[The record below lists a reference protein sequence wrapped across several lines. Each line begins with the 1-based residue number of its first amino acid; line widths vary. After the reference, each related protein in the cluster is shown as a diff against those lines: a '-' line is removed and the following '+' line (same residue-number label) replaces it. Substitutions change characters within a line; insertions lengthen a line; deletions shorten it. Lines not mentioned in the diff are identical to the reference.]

1 MNAEAPA
8 RLVRRWVAVY
18 TRGLPAAI
26 RQDRRDEVEDDLW
39 SQMNDAAQSG
49 RSNGS
54 VSGEIVMRL
63 LFGVPADVTWRVE
76 QGRLA
81 TSRAAP
87 ERGPVMNLR
96 GVGVLAI
103 VGGVGWAIWPIPQ
116 ALVGRDWPINAPV
129 SWLLLFSVFVG
140 TWALAGATIGLEFRF
155 QDRLRGIPALLGSLG
170 AAAGGLSVLGA
181 YVLIVFL
188 PLGSAALMWELGRV
202 GAMSN
207 LLSRAHVASAILA
220 LIVFAVLMANVAI
233 LDTTAVAV
241 PLLSLVIP
249 YALSWIAIGWSLRHR
264 VPMPEGGAAT
274 GAS

>member
-1 MNAEAPA
+1 MNSETPA
-8 RLVRRWVAVY
+8 RVVRRWVALY
-18 TRGLPAAI
+18 TAGLPAAI

-39 SQMNDAAQSG
+39 SQMNDAAEAG
-49 RSNGS
+49 RGSGS

-81 TSRAAP
+81 TSRATP
-87 ERGPVMNLR
+87 ERGPAMNLR
-96 GVGVLAI
+96 GVAVLAI
-103 VGGVGWAIWPIPQ
+103 VGGVGWAIWPIPA

-129 SWLLLFSVFVG
+129 SWLLLLSVFIG

-155 QDRLRGIPALLGSLG
+155 QDHLRGIPALLGSLG
-170 AAAGGLSVLGA
+170 AAVGGLSVLGA

-188 PLGSAALMWELGRV
+188 PIGSAALMWELGRI
-202 GAMSN
+202 GAMSTR
-207 LLSRAHVASAILA
+207 LSRAHVASAILV

-233 LDTTAVAV
+233 IDNAPAAVV
-241 PLLSLVIP
+241 LLSLVLP
-249 YALSWIAIGWSLRHR
+249 YAVSWIAIGWSLRHR
-264 VPMPEGGAAT
+264 VPMPEGGVS